1 VREVTSKVLRFRLWD
16 NGFGH
21 GAARLHYGLAVLA
34 PGRNRV
40 GGVAFTPTCGGDDAS
55 TLLPLLQPAVI
66 SATARPMTAAWRYAF
81 VLTSLLSRFRTV
93 WVKLRLPLRWSNRNT
108 REANM
113 QTYR

>member
-40 GGVAFTPTCGGDDAS
+40 GGGVHPDS
-55 TLLPLLQPAVI
+55 
-66 SATARPMTAAWRYAF
+66 WR
-81 VLTSLLSRFRTV
+81 
-93 WVKLRLPLRWSNRNT
+93 
-108 REANM
+108 
-113 QTYR
+113 